1 MRIRCIIR
9 RAAGSSQTLDGI
21 TYHWNDANDHVCEV
35 ENVAHAQR
43 LLDVPE
49 SWREEPGAV
58 TVITPAAEGE
68 AADEVVAETAKP
80 RRGRPRKAA
89 PAAEGEAA

>member
-21 TYHWNDANDHVCEV
+21 TYHWNDANGHVCDV
-35 ENVAHAQR
+35 ENAEHAQR

-58 TVITPAAEGE
+58 TAATPAAEGEADDEVVAETVKPRRGRPPKATPAAEGE
-68 AADEVVAETAKP
+68 AA
-80 RRGRPRKAA
+80 
-89 PAAEGEAA
+89 